1 MSNNSRTMN
10 IKKAVKN
17 IKEDK
22 KELQISRG
30 VFYEGQVY
38 DAYVLINDIFKTAKS
53 EIVLIDNYIYMVC
66 LSLVYN

>member
-1 MSNNSRTMN
+1 MM
-10 IKKAVKN
+10 N

-38 DAYVLINDIFKTAKS
+38 DAYVLINDIFKTAKN
-53 EIVLIDNYIYMVC
+53 EIYMVG

>member
-1 MSNNSRTMN
+1 MLNSQKITVNRFTN
-10 IKKAVKN
+10 LENEVKDLKKAVKN

-53 EIVLIDNYIYMVC
+53 PIW
-66 LSLVYN
+66 